1 MPAMSSAS
9 PLSPAVQVRREME
22 AVEDVERRA
31 DDERVEGGADARPL
45 AERGREHEHDEGHHH
60 HRDPEAQAR
69 VDRDGLVQDVPRAE
83 PDIGAH
89 GQQLA
94 PAVEQQRGDQRG
106 EARAHAAAQGR
117 MRARHLTIMA
127 VQDGDMLKQQ
137 ARQPRGPCGRE
148 ESPDT
153 EGQGAG

>member
-1 MPAMSSAS
+1 MPATSSAS
-9 PLSPAVQVRREME
+9 PLAPAVQVRREVE
-22 AVEDVERRA
+22 AVEEVERRA
-31 DDERVEGGADARPL
+31 DDERVEDGGDARAL
-45 AERGREHEHDEGHHH
+45 AERGREHEHDERHDDD
-60 HRDPEAQAR
+60 RDPEAQAG
-69 VDRDGLVQDVPRAE
+69 VDRDRLVEDVPRAE

-94 PAVEQQRGDQRG
+94 PAVEEQRSDQCR
-106 EARAHAAAQGR
+106 EARAHAATQGR
-117 MRARHLTIMA
+117 MRARHVSIMG
-127 VQDGDMLKQQ
+127 DGDMLKQQ